1 MEIRSQIGSNQH
13 LTIITLLAESYML
26 SGWTKEAL
34 TEYEKV
40 LDQKDSTFK
49 EAILSLTL
57 SEKFQFYR
65 TVGDLYEKCEVLFEA
80 IVYYEKA
87 YEIFEK
93 HPDIDV
99 ELIAHLDV
107 LNGLIFIFKKQGLAD
122 QAFYYANTLHLINK
136 ALDPNH
142 PNTFNSC
149 LTLLKL
155 LKEKKEPLTRDQRI

>member
-1 MEIRSQIGSNQH
+1 
-13 LTIITLLAESYML
+13 
-26 SGWTKEAL
+26 
-34 TEYEKV
+34 
-40 LDQKDSTFK
+40 
-49 EAILSLTL
+49 
-57 SEKFQFYR
+57 
-65 TVGDLYEKCEVLFEA
+65 VGDLYEKCEVLFEA

-87 YEIFEK
+87 YEIFEM

-107 LNGLIFIFKKQGLAD
+107 LNGLIFIFKKQGLTD
-122 QAFYYANTLHLINK
+122 KAFYYANTLHLINK

-155 LKEKKEPLTRDQRI
+155 LKEKKEPLIRDQRIQKKALKAELLTTLSALCSSFLSSPATADLSSASPS